1 MVTYNPYAY
10 ETHENPYPF
19 YAQLREQAPAYWNE
33 EIGFWALSRHADVS
47 AAFADH
53 KRYSN
58 AEGVALDE
66 ISMDDPTSVYSFLA
80 MDPPLHDQM
89 RALVSRGFTPRRI
102 AALEPRIREVA
113 REHLGKIRD
122 SGECDFIDDF
132 AGKLPMDIVSELLG
146 VPQPDRDRLRRW
158 SDTVVHREEGIH
170 DVPPAAIEAS
180 IALIGY
186 YSELVTDRRK
196 SLGEDMISAL
206 LQAEID
212 GERLSDTDVIAF
224 LFLMVIAGNETTTK
238 LLGNAVYWIVQNPEQ
253 RDLLRGDPSMIPL
266 WVEETLRYDNSTQA
280 LARTL
285 NCDIDLHGETMRAGD
300 KVFLLLGSANRDDRV
315 FRDPDL
321 YDLNRDT
328 SEMLSFG
335 RGVHFCL
342 GASLAR
348 LEGRVALE
356 ELQSTL
362 PNFEIDLDRLVRVH
376 SINVRG
382 FAAMPMSF

>member
-10 ETHENPYPF
+10 ETHEDPYPL
-19 YAQLREQAPAYWNE
+19 YEALREEAPAYWNE
-33 EIGFWALSRHADVS
+33 EIGFWALSRHADVT

-58 AEGVALDE
+58 ACGVALD
-66 ISMDDPTSVYSFLA
+66 SVNLKDPSTVFSFLA

-102 AALEPRIREVA
+102 AELEPRIREVA
-113 REHLGKIRD
+113 REHIEKFLD
-122 SGECDFIDDF
+122 VGECDFIDDF
-132 AGKLPMDIVSELLG
+132 AGKLPMDIVSEMLG
-146 VPQPDRDRLRRW
+146 VPVADRDTLRRW
-158 SDTVVHREEGIH
+158 SDTVVHREEGVNDI
-170 DVPPAAIEAS
+170 PPAALEAS
-180 IALIGY
+180 AELLGY
-186 YSELVTDRRK
+186 YTEMVADRRK
-196 SLGEDMISAL
+196 KLGEDLVSAL

-212 GERLSDTDVIAF
+212 GKRLSDADVIAF

-238 LLGNAVYWIVQNPEQ
+238 LLGNAVYWIMQNPES
-253 RDLLRGDPSMIPL
+253 RNRIEADPSLIPL

-280 LARTL
+280 LARTMT
-285 NCDIDLHGETMRAGD
+285 CDVEMHGRTLREGD
-300 KVFLLLGSANRDDRV
+300 RVFLLIGAANRDPRV
-315 FRDPDL
+315 FSNPEVFDL
-321 YDLNRDT
+321 ERDT

-348 LEGRVALE
+348 LEGRVGLE
-356 ELQSTL
+356 EVVAAM
-362 PNFEIDLDRLVRVH
+362 PKFEIDMESLVRVH

-382 FAAMPMSF
+382 FASMPMRF

>member
-19 YAQLREQAPAYWNE
+19 YAELREQAPAFWNE

-47 AAFADH
+47 SAFADH
-53 KRYSN
+53 RRYSN
-58 AEGVALDE
+58 ADVVALDE

-186 YSELVTDRRK
+186 YSELVADRRK

-212 GERLSDTDVIAF
+212 GKRLSDTDVIAF

-285 NCDIDLHGETMRAGD
+285 TCDIDLHGETMRTGD